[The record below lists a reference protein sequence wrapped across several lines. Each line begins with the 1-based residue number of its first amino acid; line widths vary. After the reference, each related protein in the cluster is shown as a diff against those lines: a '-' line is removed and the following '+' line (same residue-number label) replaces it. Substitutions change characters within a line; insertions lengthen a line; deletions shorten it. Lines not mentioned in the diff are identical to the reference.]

1 MSLSEFSAS
10 CSARLCVIT
19 TYSVA
24 RSLTIQTTFKRYPEL
39 KDRFNLVVIT
49 FFKSLMT
56 PTNKLVS
63 DMVAAQAC
71 YINTTHPDFLNGHK
85 ALAIVS
91 ERMAAN
97 KPPEK
102 PIDPKSGKLGTGAL
116 NNGKDLDTDLKKDD
130 SSFFGSF
137 FNKDKTPRKKGMS
150 AMEAPPSIIKPVS
163 GLSERETMETDVI
176 SAYLTSFSM

>member
-1 MSLSEFSAS
+1 
-10 CSARLCVIT
+10 
-19 TYSVA
+19 
-24 RSLTIQTTFKRYPEL
+24 
-39 KDRFNLVVIT
+39 
-49 FFKSLMT
+49 MT

-91 ERMAAN
+91 ERMNAN

-102 PIDPKSGKLGTGAL
+102 PIDPKSGKLGVGAL

-137 FNKDKTPRKKGMS
+137 FNKDKAPKKKGMS

-176 SAYLTSFSM
+176 STYLFPQLPNFSLILQSF

>member
-1 MSLSEFSAS
+1 
-10 CSARLCVIT
+10 
-19 TYSVA
+19 
-24 RSLTIQTTFKRYPEL
+24 
-39 KDRFNLVVIT
+39 
-49 FFKSLMT
+49 MT

-85 ALAIVS
+85 AMAMVS
-91 ERMAAN
+91 ERMNAN

-102 PIDPKSGKLGTGAL
+102 PIDPKSGKLAAGAL

-137 FNKDKTPRKKGMS
+137 FKKDQAPKRKGMS
-150 AMEAPPSIIKPVS
+150 AMEAPPPVIKPIA

-176 SAYLTSFSM
+176 SMSLHMLLHTKRREADY

>member
-1 MSLSEFSAS
+1 MWSRAD
-10 CSARLCVIT
+10 
-19 TYSVA
+19 
-24 RSLTIQTTFKRYPEL
+24 IQTTFKRYPEL

-49 FFKSLMT
+49 FFKTLMT

-85 ALAIVS
+85 AMAMVS
-91 ERMAAN
+91 ERMNAN

-102 PIDPKSGKLGTGAL
+102 PIDPKSGKLAAGAL

-137 FNKDKTPRKKGMS
+137 FKKDQAPKRKGMS
-150 AMEAPPSIIKPVS
+150 AMEAPPPVIKPIA

-176 SAYLTSFSM
+176 SMSTDFLFHCKREREGAD